1 MERITKVKT
10 RKCSRI
16 RQGDIYREIKH
27 IERVEI
33 KRGILEISRIIFPY
47 IIVLTQDCDLES
59 DERNRNEVEKKPEFN
74 HDKYLFSAL
83 VAPLYNF
90 EHFIAGEHLSNLGLK
105 MRRDMSG
112 AEKKKIKINEVP
124 RFHYIAFPEE
134 LDIVDSV
141 IDFKHYFS
149 VNIETLTS
157 LRKKDFVCCI
167 SELFREE
174 ISDRFGHYLARIGVP
189 WPKPIPEAVPSQQ
202 VDRPA
207 D

>member
-16 RQGDIYREIKH
+16 RQGDVYRNIEH
-27 IERVEI
+27 IEHVEI
-33 KRGILEISRIIFPY
+33 NKGILEISRIIFPY
-47 IIVLTQDCDLES
+47 IIILTQDCDLES
-59 DERNRNEVEKKPEFN
+59 DRRNRKEVGKTPENN

-90 EHFIAGEHLSNLGLK
+90 EHFIAGDHLSNLCLK

-112 AEKKKIKINEVP
+112 VEKNKIKINEMP
-124 RFHYIAFPEE
+124 RFHFIAFPQG

-149 VNIETLTS
+149 VNIETLTT
-157 LRKKDFVCCI
+157 LRKKNFVCCI

-174 ISDRFGHYLARIGVP
+174 ISDRFAHYLARIGVP
-189 WPKPIPEAVPSQQ
+189 WPRPKTESVPAQETNRSSN
-202 VDRPA
+202 
-207 D
+207 